1 MQKKH
6 DRDAM
11 LLLLIIVVACIA
23 IYPYID
29 KIVWSDD
36 EGAVTTLLKEKRK
49 ADRKASMNGRQG
61 TGGASQYYAVPEES
75 TALFPF
81 DPNTADSTQLLR
93 LGLQPWQVRSIY
105 RYRAKGGRYR
115 QPSDFARLYGLTAA
129 KYRQLLPYIRIKQEP
144 MAADI
149 YGTPSHHYA
158 NNAYPNQANGYP
170 TRNNGQY
177 PNQGTAN
184 NSEYPNQGTGNNKGG
199 NTNGAVQTTPPPS
212 LTGGG
217 KGGGSVS
224 GSARGSVDTLLFPRK
239 LRAGEVL
246 NINKADTTTL
256 KKIPGI
262 GSYYAKKIVYLR
274 QQLGGFCSPSQ
285 LLEIDNFPESS
296 LAYMTVGA
304 LGANGR
310 PQGVIAI
317 KINRLDA
324 RTLSRHHYIK
334 YVQAKQIFELR
345 QRRGNLTSAQ
355 DLYRIPSF
363 TPQEITR
370 LAPYL
375 DFE

>member
-1 MQKKH
+1 
-6 DRDAM
+6 M
-11 LLLLIIVVACIA
+11 LLLLIIIVACIA

-29 KIVWSDD
+29 KIVGSDD

-75 TALFPF
+75 TELFPF

-149 YGTPSHHYA
+149 YGTPSNHYA
-158 NNAYPNQANGYP
+158 NNAYPNQASGYP
-170 TRNNGQY
+170 NGNNGQY
-177 PNQGTAN
+177 PNQGN
-184 NSEYPNQGTGNNKGG
+184 ESNKGG

-217 KGGGSVS
+217 SGGGSVS
-224 GSARGSVDTLLFPRK
+224 GSFGGSVDTLLFPRK

-285 LLEIDNFPESS
+285 LLEIANFPESS
-296 LAYMTVGA
+296 LAYMTVGTI
-304 LGANGR
+304 GANGR
-310 PQGVIAI
+310 PQGVTAI

-345 QRRGNLTSAQ
+345 QHRGNLTSAQ

>member
-11 LLLLIIVVACIA
+11 LLLLIFIVACIA

-29 KIVWSDD
+29 EIVGSDD

-75 TALFPF
+75 TELFPF

-149 YGTPSHHYA
+149 YGTPSNHYA
-158 NNAYPNQANGYP
+158 NNAYPNQA
-170 TRNNGQY
+170 
-177 PNQGTAN
+177 
-184 NSEYPNQGTGNNKGG
+184 SGNNKGG

-217 KGGGSVS
+217 SGGGSVS
-224 GSARGSVDTLLFPRK
+224 GSSVDTLLFPRK

-262 GSYYAKKIVYLR
+262 GTYYAKKIVYLR

-296 LAYMTVGA
+296 LAYMTVGTI
-304 LGANGR
+304 GANGR
-310 PQGVIAI
+310 PQGVTAI

-324 RTLSRHHYIK
+324 RALSRHHYIK

-345 QRRGNLTSAQ
+345 QHRGNLTSAQ

>member
-1 MQKKH
+1 MRKKH
-6 DRDAM
+6 DRDAI
-11 LLLLIIVVACIA
+11 LLLLVVIVACIA

-29 KIVWSDD
+29 KIVGGTD
-36 EGAVTTLLKEKRK
+36 EGAVSTLLKEKRK
-49 ADRKASMNGRQG
+49 ADRRAAANGG
-61 TGGASQYYAVPEES
+61 SSTAGSSQYYAVPEES
-75 TALFPF
+75 TELFPF

-144 MAADI
+144 MAADV
-149 YGTPSHHYA
+149 YGTPSNRYPNNGYPNHG
-158 NNAYPNQANGYP
+158 NAYPNSNV
-170 TRNNGQY
+170 NN
-177 PNQGTAN
+177 P
-184 NSEYPNQGTGNNKGG
+184 TGNVSSQTG
-199 NTNGAVQTTPPPS
+199 NPTGQNYPSPPPYI
-212 LTGGG
+212 TGGG
-217 KGGGSVS
+217 SGG
-224 GSARGSVDTLLFPRK
+224 GSARGSSIDTLLFPRK

-262 GSYYAKKIVYLR
+262 GSYYAKRIVYLR

-296 LAYMTVGA
+296 LAYMTVGTV
-304 LGANGR
+304 GANGR
-310 PQGVIAI
+310 PQGVTAI
-317 KINRLDA
+317 KINHLDA

-334 YVQAKQIFELR
+334 YVQAKQICELR
-345 QRRGNLTSAQ
+345 QHRGNLTSAQ
-355 DLYRIPSF
+355 DLHRIPSF